1 MPVNIAGYAETL
13 KAMKNFDEDLYKNM
27 QSQIKGIMIPVR
39 DKARGFVPAN
49 SKMLS
54 GWVKANTS
62 AAAEGYKF
70 FPKYDQASIVS
81 DIDYRAGQ
89 NKRIKGVYFNVS
101 YYVAN
106 RDAGG
111 AIFETAGRV
120 SGLGGRKTEHIVA
133 SRHKF
138 NKRYSVSSGTKQDNN
153 SLNPNAGAQL
163 MSRMGPLYGTR
174 LPELFKGASNKS
186 RGRLIYRA
194 WAEDSEKVTPAVNH
208 AIDNAVNIFNS
219 TNTAN
224 KYTLAS

>member
-1 MPVNIAGYAETL
+1 
-13 KAMKNFDEDLYKNM
+13 
-27 QSQIKGIMIPVR
+27 
-39 DKARGFVPAN
+39 
-49 SKMLS
+49 MLS

-62 AAAEGYKF
+62 TAAEGFKF

-120 SGLGGRKTEHIVA
+120 SGLGGRKTEHTVA

-208 AIDNAVNIFNS
+208 AIDNAVNIFNA

-224 KYTLAS
+224 RYTLAS